1 MTQPSRAG
9 GGAPP
14 EAAPDLATAPLD
26 VVQQQLDTTG
36 DGLSSDD
43 AARRLDEVGPN
54 ELAEHRRSLLVTFLS
69 YFWAPIPW
77 MIEVALV
84 LSAVAR
90 HWADTIIIGVLL
102 VMNGVVAFWEE
113 HQAANAVEALRD
125 RLARDVTARRD
136 GAWTSVPTGDLVPGD
151 VVHVRIGDVIP
162 ADARVLGDGA
172 LQLDQSAL
180 TGESLPVDAARGA
193 VAYSGSVV
201 ARGDGDLLVFATGA
215 QSFYGRTTT
224 LVDEAG
230 AASHFQR
237 AVLRIGNYLI
247 VLALALLSIVIA
259 VSLARGDGTLETLT
273 FALVVAVAAI
283 PVALPAVLSVT
294 MAVGAA
300 ALARREAVVTHL
312 PAVEELGGIDVLCC
326 DKTGTLTRNAL
337 TAGAPEVLDPAS
349 TPEQVLTAAALASRA
364 QDHDPIDDAVLAAAP
379 PPDPAVRVL
388 RYVPFEPASKR
399 SEASLG
405 DHAGRRWKVTKGAPQ
420 VVGALCGRADDP
432 RLFDA
437 VQEFATR
444 GSRSIAVARDDG
456 GGWQLL
462 GVLPLS
468 DPPRDDSA
476 ATIDEAE
483 ALGVEIKMVTGD
495 QLAIAHEI
503 ASQVG
508 IGDRVIDARELD
520 DGTRTGDD
528 ASLLDVV
535 ARADGF
541 AQVLPEHKYR
551 IVRALQSDGHIVGMT
566 GDGVNDAPA
575 LKQADAGIAVSG
587 ATDAARA
594 AADLVLLAP
603 GLSVIVE
610 AIRQSREIFE
620 RMTSYAIYRIAETI
634 RVLLLISVSI
644 VVFSFFPVTP
654 VMIVLLAL
662 LNDGAILS
670 IAYDNATAAPHPVR
684 WQMRDVLAIATALGL
699 IGVVASFG
707 LFAYTH
713 KVLDLGDDKVRA
725 LMYLKLSVAGH
736 LTIFVTRTRDR
747 FWRSRPA
754 PILVAAVVGTQLVA
768 TLIAV
773 YGIFMTAIGWGA
785 AALVWCY
792 ALAWMFVNDEVKI
805 LTVRWLRAHPAKSAV
820 PTASHPGPAT

>member
-1 MTQPSRAG
+1 MMQPFLD
-9 GGAPP
+9 GADS
-14 EAAPDLATAPLD
+14 AADLSTAPLD
-26 VVQQQLDTTG
+26 LVEQRLGATAA
-36 DGLSSDD
+36 GLTSEE
-43 AARRLDEVGPN
+43 AAQRLVELGPN
-54 ELAEHRRSLLVTFLS
+54 ELAEHQRLLLLTFLS

-113 HQAANAVEALRD
+113 HQAANAVDALRS
-125 RLARDVTARRD
+125 RLSRDVTVRRD
-136 GAWTSVPTGDLVPGD
+136 GAWTSVPTSHLVPGD

-162 ADARVLGDGA
+162 ADARVLSDGS
-172 LQLDQSAL
+172 LELDQSAL

-215 QSFYGRTTT
+215 RSFYGRTTT
-224 LVDEAG
+224 LVEEAG
-230 AASHFQR
+230 TVSHFQR

-247 VLALALLSIVIA
+247 VLALALLSVVIA
-259 VSLARGDGTLETLT
+259 VSLARGDGALETLT

-312 PAVEELGGIDVLCC
+312 PAVEELGGIDVLCS
-326 DKTGTLTRNAL
+326 DKTGTLTRNVL
-337 TAGAPEVLDPAS
+337 TAGAPAVLDA
-349 TPEQVLTAAALASRA
+349 TLTAADVLAAAALASRT

-379 PPDPAVRVL
+379 PPDPAVRIR

-399 SEASLG
+399 SEVSIEDSIGQTATI
-405 DHAGRRWKVTKGAPQ
+405 TKGAPQ
-420 VVGALCGRADDP
+420 VIGALCGRADEP
-432 RLFDA
+432 ALFDA
-437 VQEFATR
+437 VQRFATR
-444 GSRSIAVARDDG
+444 GSRSIAVARDGTDG
-456 GGWQLL
+456 WRLL
-462 GVLPLS
+462 GVIPLS

-476 ATIDEAE
+476 ATIAE
-483 ALGVEIKMVTGD
+483 AGRLGVDIKMVTGD
-495 QLAIAHEI
+495 QLAIAEHI

-508 IGDRVIDARELD
+508 IGDRVIDAHVLDNGTDTLD
-520 DGTRTGDD
+520 DS
-528 ASLLDVV
+528 SLVDLV
-535 ARADGF
+535 AHADGF
-541 AQVLPEHKYR
+541 AQVLPEHKFR
-551 IVRALQSDGHIVGMT
+551 IVRALQSAGHIVGMT

-575 LKQADAGIAVSG
+575 LKQADAGIAVSE

-603 GLSVIVE
+603 GLSIIVD

-634 RVLLLISVSI
+634 RVLLLISISI
-644 VVFSFFPVTP
+644 VAFNFFPVTA
-654 VMIVLLAL
+654 VMIVLLAV

-670 IAYDNATAAPHPVR
+670 IAYDNAAASLRPVR
-684 WQMRDVLAIATALGL
+684 WEMRNVLTIATALGL

-713 KVLDLGDDKVRA
+713 KILGVDDDKVRA
-725 LMYLKLSVAGH
+725 LMYLKLSIAGH
-736 LTIFVTRTRDR
+736 LTIFVTRTQKR
-747 FWRSRPA
+747 FWQSKPA
-754 PILVAAVVGTQLVA
+754 PILIGAVVGTQLLA

-773 YGIFMTAIGWGA
+773 YGLFMTAIGWGA

-792 ALAWMFVNDEVKI
+792 ALVWLFINDEIKI
-805 LTVRWLRAHPAKSAV
+805 LTVRWLDAHPN
-820 PTASHPGPAT
+820 TDGPSVRAAREGGMS

>member
-1 MTQPSRAG
+1 MTPVE
-9 GGAPP
+9 GAT
-14 EAAPDLATAPLD
+14 DLATAPLD
-26 VVQQQLDTTG
+26 VVQRQLRADA
-36 DGLSSDD
+36 DGLSSAD
-43 AARRLDEVGPN
+43 AAQRLEEIGPN

-84 LSAVAR
+84 LSAVAS

-113 HQAANAVEALRD
+113 HQAANAVEALRS
-125 RLARDVTARRD
+125 RLSRDVPARRD
-136 GAWTSVPTGDLVPGD
+136 GAWTSVPTSDVVPGD

-162 ADARVLGDGA
+162 ADARVLSDGA

-180 TGESLPVDAARGA
+180 TGESLPVDAGRAA

-201 ARGDGDLLVFATGA
+201 ARGDADLLVFATGPR
-215 QSFYGRTTT
+215 SFYGRTTT
-224 LVDEAG
+224 LVEEAG
-230 AASHFQR
+230 AVSHFQR

-247 VLALALLSIVIA
+247 VLALGLLSIVVA

-312 PAVEELGGIDVLCC
+312 PAVEELGGIDVLCS
-326 DKTGTLTRNAL
+326 DKTGTLTRNVL
-337 TAGAPEVLDPAS
+337 TAGAPAVLDPAS
-349 TPEQVLTAAALASRA
+349 TPEQLLAAAALASRA

-379 PPDPAVRVL
+379 TPDPATRVL

-399 SEASLG
+399 SEAAVEDG
-405 DHAGRRWKVTKGAPQ
+405 GGHASKITKGAPQ
-420 VVGALCGRADDP
+420 VVGALCGRGDDLA
-432 RLFDA
+432 LFDA
-437 VQEFATR
+437 VQEFASR
-444 GSRSIAVARDDG
+444 GSRSIAVARDEG
-456 GGWQLL
+456 QGWQLL

-476 ATIDEAE
+476 ATIAE
-483 ALGVEIKMVTGD
+483 AGSLGVEIKMVTGD

-503 ASQVG
+503 ASEVG

-520 DGTRTGDD
+520 EDQTGSD
-528 ASLLDVV
+528 ASLLELV

-541 AQVLPEHKYR
+541 AQVLPEHKFR
-551 IVRALQSDGHIVGMT
+551 IVRALQSAGHIVGMT

-575 LKQADAGIAVSG
+575 LKQADAGIAVSD

-603 GLSVIVE
+603 GLSVIVH

-634 RVLLLISVSI
+634 RVLLLISISI
-644 VVFSFFPVTP
+644 VAFNFFPVTP
-654 VMIVLLAL
+654 IMIVLLAV

-670 IAYDNATAAPHPVR
+670 IAYDNATAAPRPVR
-684 WQMRDVLAIATALGL
+684 WQMRDVLTIATALGL

-725 LMYLKLSVAGH
+725 IMYLKLSVAGH
-736 LTIFVTRTRDR
+736 LTIFVTRTRGR

-754 PILVAAVVGTQLVA
+754 PILIAAVFGTQLVA

-773 YGIFMTAIGWGA
+773 YGIFMTPIGWGA
-785 AALVWCY
+785 AVLVWCY
-792 ALAWMFVNDEVKI
+792 ALAWMVVNDEVKI
-805 LTVRWLRAHPAKSAV
+805 LTIRWLRVHPSPV
-820 PTASHPGPAT
+820 P